1 LAANKVELKEVRKG
15 GEAGT
20 KEKAFEL
27 AKEHGWKSWDEI
39 DAATQAKYMQR
50 ASREAGENP
59 TKYHSYQLPG
69 AENYREVLLTLPNKK
84 SARID
89 ELDNQIKELYDRKPR
104 GSANFA
110 TAEDNRLFGQLSAE
124 RNQLIKN
131 EGSYKSSHWDEPNI
145 LAHVRMNDRNI
156 DSKKSLH
163 LEEIQS
169 DWHQQGRDK
178 GYALS
183 STEKQRW
190 EAVKNKADKDLTPQD
205 YKDIDDLGKRA
216 VISGLPPDA
225 PFKKTWHE
233 LALKRMIREAA
244 EKGYDRLSWTP
255 GEAQAAR
262 YDLSKQL
269 DRLKATPI
277 LDQNG
282 LKYEIKGYNKN
293 QGGEH
298 TTMHVATESEL
309 PNIVGKEMAQKIIK
323 ETEGK
328 KPVDYKGI
336 DLKIGGEGMKGFYD
350 QIIPK
355 ALEKLGKEHGV
366 KVKKGGIGTDNKS
379 GKIVPFKEGEGYY
392 IQYVNGA
399 SKVYKTKAEAEAKLA
414 KENAGPEVFYI
425 DIPPSLKDTAMKKG
439 FPLFSST
446 PGYMFVPF
454 DGDPFASGN
463 NK

>member
-1 LAANKVELKEVRKG
+1 
-15 GEAGT
+15 
-20 KEKAFEL
+20 
-27 AKEHGWKSWDEI
+27 
-39 DAATQAKYMQR
+39 
-50 ASREAGENP
+50 
-59 TKYHSYQLPG
+59 
-69 AENYREVLLTLPNKK
+69 VLLTLPNKK

-110 TAEDNRLFGQLSAE
+110 TAEDNRLFGDLSAE
-124 RNQLIKN
+124 RNKLIKQEN
-131 EGSYKSSHWDEPNI
+131 SYKSSHWDEPNI
-145 LAHVRMNDRNI
+145 LAHIRMNDRNI
-156 DSKKSLH
+156 DGKKSLH

-178 GYALS
+178 GYVNPAITKRVEELKQQRKEVH
-183 STEKQRW
+183 EKLK
-190 EAVKNKADKDLTPQD
+190 EAAKGDTPEADKLFDKYHLQKKAIAEEMD
-205 YKDIDDLGKRA
+205 KLENSQNGR
-216 VISGLPPDA
+216 LPDA
-225 PFKKTWHE
+225 PFKKYWHE

-255 GEAQAAR
+255 GEAQSAR

-269 DRLKATPI
+269 KELQYLKNEDGTYSIAGVTK
-277 LDQNG
+277 D
-282 LKYEIKGYNKN
+282 
-293 QGGEH
+293 GGGFNHPEK
-298 TTMHVATESEL
+298 VSASKL
-309 PNIVGKEMAQKIIK
+309 PDIVGKEMAEKIIK
-323 ETEGK
+323 NEGK
-328 KPVDYKGI
+328 RARGHPANGGYFEGV
-336 DLKIGGEGMKGFYD
+336 DLKVGGEGMKGFYD
-350 QIIPK
+350 QMIPK